1 MVIGIEGNV
10 HVGKTTYI
18 KNNYKEFK
26 VLSENMFNPDLND
39 YDRQLDYINQEISRK
54 KELSSNTILDRTILS
69 ILIYTL
75 YNNVLDK
82 EERRRICNIIKS
94 KITKKEVIIPDYINF
109 IIYPYKL
116 ICKNHNKLCKEKGTQ
131 NTLVD
136 YDYYLKYNSYF
147 AKRSESF
154 DKVLSTGDYRQVLV
168 YNNSIFNNV
177 TDNIDLDSKV
187 LLDGCPAIGK
197 TTIGKKQKK
206 YNYIEEFKYKRY
218 TLDDYKNQIDSIV
231 ERINALDNKNILL
244 DTSFLMGI
252 THLFYND
259 KAPKKMKLEMI
270 DEIISRVNLNSYITK
285 IVYLILDKDKIIE
298 RKEKDQSRERIH
310 FYDNLNY
317 LDCEINF
324 YKLLNNKLG
333 KMSNISFI
341 DASTDVDKIIKKIE
355 SIDDKPLMLI
365 DLFYE
370 IKEAIKEGE
379 L

>member
-26 VLSENMFNPDLND
+26 VLSENIFNSDLND

-75 YNNVLDK
+75 HNNVLSK
-82 EERRRICNIIKS
+82 EEKRRICNIIKS
-94 KITKKEVIIPDYINF
+94 KIAKKEVIIPDYINL

-116 ICKNHNKLCKEKGTQ
+116 ICKNHSKLCKEKGTQ

-168 YNNSIFNNV
+168 YNNSIFNSAI
-177 TDNIDLDSKV
+177 DNIDLDSKV

-218 TLDDYKNQIDSIV
+218 TLDDYRNQIDSIV
-231 ERINALDNKNILL
+231 ERINVLDNKNILL

-259 KAPKKMKLEMI
+259 KASKKMKLEMV
-270 DEIISRVNLNSYITK
+270 DEIISRVKLNSYITK
-285 IVYLILDKDKIIE
+285 IVYLMLDKDKIIE
-298 RKEKDQSRERIH
+298 RKEKDRSKERLH

-324 YKLLNNKLG
+324 YRVLDKKLG

-341 DASTDVDKIIKKIE
+341 DASTSVDEIIKKIE
-355 SIDDKPLMLI
+355 SIEDKPLILI

-370 IKEAIKEGE
+370 IKEGIKGGE

>member
-26 VLSENMFNPDLND
+26 VLSENIFNSDLND
-39 YDRQLDYINQEISRK
+39 YDRQLDYINQEIGRK
-54 KELSSNTILDRTILS
+54 NELSSNMVLDRTILS

-75 YNNVLDK
+75 HNNVLSK
-82 EERRRICNIIKS
+82 EEKRRICNIIKS
-94 KITKKEVIIPDYINF
+94 KITKKEVIIPDYINL

-116 ICKNHNKLCKEKGTQ
+116 ICKNHSKLCKEKGTQ

-168 YNNSIFNNV
+168 YNNSIFNSAI
-177 TDNIDLDSKV
+177 DNIDLDSKV

-218 TLDDYKNQIDSIV
+218 TLDDYRNQIDSIV
-231 ERINALDNKNILL
+231 ERINALYNKNILL

-298 RKEKDQSRERIH
+298 RKEKDQSRERLH

-324 YKLLNNKLG
+324 YRVLDKKLG

-341 DASTDVDKIIKKIE
+341 DASTSVDEIIKKIE
-355 SIDDKPLMLI
+355 YIADKPLMLI

-370 IKEAIKEGE
+370 IKEGIKRGE

>member
-26 VLSENMFNPDLND
+26 VLSENIFNSDLND
-39 YDRQLDYINQEISRK
+39 YDRQLDYINQEIGRK
-54 KELSSNTILDRTILS
+54 NELSSNMVLDRTILS

-75 YNNVLDK
+75 HNNVLSK
-82 EERRRICNIIKS
+82 EEKRRICNIIKS
-94 KITKKEVIIPDYINF
+94 KITKKEVIIPDYINL

-116 ICKNHNKLCKEKGTQ
+116 ICKNHSKLCKEKGTQ

-168 YNNSIFNNV
+168 YNNSIFNSAI
-177 TDNIDLDSKV
+177 DNIDLDSKV

-218 TLDDYKNQIDSIV
+218 TLDDYRNQIDSIV

-259 KAPKKMKLEMI
+259 KASKKMKLEMV
-270 DEIISRVNLNSYITK
+270 DEIISRVKLNSYITK
-285 IVYLILDKDKIIE
+285 IVYLMLDKDKIIE
-298 RKEKDQSRERIH
+298 RKEKDKSKERLH

-324 YKLLNNKLG
+324 YSVLDKKLG

-341 DASTDVDKIIKKIE
+341 DASTSVDEIIKKIE
-355 SIDDKPLMLI
+355 SIEDKPLMLI

-370 IKEAIKEGE
+370 IKEGIKGGE